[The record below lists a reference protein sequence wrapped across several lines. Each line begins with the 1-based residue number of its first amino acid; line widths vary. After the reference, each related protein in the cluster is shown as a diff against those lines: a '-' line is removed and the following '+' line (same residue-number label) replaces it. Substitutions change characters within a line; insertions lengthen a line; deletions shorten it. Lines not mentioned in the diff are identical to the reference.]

1 MADEEEFE
9 VVVEGEEKTPD
20 VEVQEDEAHDDGA
33 PADQEAPPE
42 GMELDPD
49 KPGYYRKV
57 RERETPEQT
66 NERRRKERDLKK
78 QRRQEAQRLIEQ
90 ENIQLK
96 QQLASVQERVAR
108 VENRTQSADF
118 ARIDAAINNAGAEL
132 QHAQKQMKDAIAIGD
147 GETAVAAQTRAYEA
161 QRAIEQLNAFK
172 QQAERE
178 VKQPRQPAL
187 DPVIK
192 NYGEAWMRANP
203 WYKPQANDE
212 ESAIVLAIDQR
223 LTQEGWD
230 PRKKDYWDEL
240 DRRVARRLPEV
251 AGRRDHDDDGDDE
264 PVRPKKSPVSGSGR
278 DSGGTSKNVIRISPE
293 RKKVLQEMGVWDDP
307 KKRLEYVK
315 YFQKYD
321 AENKN
326 A

>member
-1 MADEEEFE
+1 MAEEIEEEIE
-9 VVVEGEEKTPD
+9 VVVEGED
-20 VEVQEDEAHDDGA
+20 AA
-33 PADQEAPPE
+33 PAAESDKQDEKPADDEGEAPA

-57 RERETPEQT
+57 RENETPEQT
-66 NERRRKERDLKK
+66 NERRRLERDRKK
-78 QRRQEAQRLIEQ
+78 QRRMEAQRLIEQ

-118 ARIDAAINNAGAEL
+118 ARIDAAIGNASAEL
-132 QHAQKQMKDAIAIGD
+132 QYAQKQMQDAIAIGD
-147 GETAVAAQTRAYEA
+147 GATAVAAQTRAYEA
-161 QRAIEQLNAFK
+161 QRAIEQLSAFK
-172 QQAERE
+172 GQAERE
-178 VKQPRQPAL
+178 SKQPRQPAL
-187 DPVIK
+187 DPVVK
-192 NYGEAWMRANP
+192 NYGEAWMRQNP

-240 DRRVARRLPEV
+240 SKRVARRLPEV
-251 AGRRDHDDDGDDE
+251 AARQDDHDDDDE
-264 PVRPKKSPVSGSGR
+264 PAQKPPKKSPVAGSGR

-293 RKKVLQEMGVWDDP
+293 RKKLLQEMGVWDDP
-307 KKRLEYVK
+307 KKRLEYVR
-315 YFQKYD
+315 YYQAYD
-321 AENKN
+321 AEHKN